1 MSDVANFITRWGRL
15 KRVAELKRTYEGA
28 SREDTTLSCIGA
40 TNAASEDA
48 DAEKPRHAAPVFDP
62 ASLPSIDSITASTD
76 IRAFLEPLVPPEL
89 ARSALRRAW
98 VSDPVIRNFI
108 GIAENQWDFND
119 PTALL
124 GFGPSQDTGDAPP
137 ALAAQAIARLSIPLD
152 ESAALPPNHGATI
165 KERSTAADNSQRN
178 GNDNKTGQAQVAFVT
193 QKDREASDPNQLETG
208 SRHRQSR
215 EGTSPGSVRNAHG
228 SAMPR

>member
-1 MSDVANFITRWGRL
+1 M
-15 KRVAELKRTYEGA
+15 
-28 SREDTTLSCIGA
+28 
-40 TNAASEDA
+40 
-48 DAEKPRHAAPVFDP
+48 
-62 ASLPSIDSITASTD
+62 
-76 IRAFLEPLVPPEL
+76 PPEL

-119 PTALL
+119 PAALP
-124 GFGPSQDTGDAPP
+124 GFGPLQDTEDAPT
-137 ALAAQAIARLSIPLD
+137 ADLAAQAIARLSMPLD
-152 ESAALPPNHGATI
+152 ESAALPPNHCATT
-165 KERSTAADNSQRN
+165 EEWPTAADNSQRT
-178 GNDNKTGQAQVAFVT
+178 GNDDKTGQAQVAFVT
-193 QKDREASDPNQLETG
+193 QKDRGASDPNQLETG